1 MVLRYV
7 SAPQRAGHQTF
18 IAEAVP
24 HKPMLILDGVRQIG
38 KTVPDQSAKDS
49 MRIDLERDTLASS
62 AIDCP
67 KSPTDGRRVRN
78 QDVILP

>member
-1 MVLRYV
+1 MVFRYV
-7 SAPQRAGHQTF
+7 SAPQGAEHRTF

-24 HKPMLILDGVRQIG
+24 HKPVLILDGARQTG
-38 KTVPDQSAKDS
+38 KTVLDRSAKDS
-49 MRIDLERDTLASS
+49 MRIDLERDMLARS

-67 KSPTDGRRVRN
+67 KSPTDGRRVGN